1 MPALDFPTSPTNGQ
15 IYEGYVYDSSLP
27 GWRSKGGA
35 VAAIYTSDTAPSGA
49 VKGDMWFRTSDGTT
63 YVYVV
68 DADTSQWVEIRS
80 EISTLKVGLVPVIPT
95 SITVGSGTASV
106 AADGLVTFTNCN
118 YFDIINS
125 FSATYANYKIIIET
139 LTASVADSSINYVL
153 VTSGGTANGSNFS
166 SQRLYAQNTSLG
178 TTNGTGANTGTLGVI
193 TGLDC
198 SMDMTIYRPFKTQ
211 YTLAQAE
218 TVYLRNEASVMKPFI
233 EKHYSA
239 LADTAS
245 YSTIRFY
252 DPSASISG
260 KLRIYGYN

>member
-1 MPALDFPTSPTNGQ
+1 MPVLDFPSSPTNGQ
-15 IYEGYVYDSSLP
+15 LYGAYVYDSSLP

-35 VAAIYTSDTAPSGA
+35 VAAIYTSDTAPSGP
-49 VKGDMWFRTSDGTT
+49 VKGDMWYRTSDGTT

-68 DADTSQWVEIRS
+68 DSDSSQWVEIRS
-80 EISTLKVGLVPVIPT
+80 EIAFSKVGLVPIIPT
-95 SITVGSGTASV
+95 GITVGSGTASV
-106 AADGLVTFTNCN
+106 LADGTVTFTSCN
-118 YFDIINS
+118 YFDILNA
-125 FSATYANYKIIIET
+125 FSTTYANYKIVIET
-139 LTASVADSSINYVL
+139 ITATVADSSINYVL
-153 VTSGGTANGSNFS
+153 VTSGGTANGANFS

-178 TTNGTGANTGTLGVI
+178 TTNGTGASAGTLGVI

-211 YTLAQAE
+211 YTIAQAE
-218 TVYLRNEASVMKPFI
+218 TVYVRNEASVMKPFI

-245 YSTIRFY
+245 YPTIRFY

-260 KLRIYGYN
+260 RLRIYGYN